1 MSEQLIEEGCTA
13 WGRAVYSLLPC
24 QGTEFWTWLSQL
36 SELMEAFEIMVT
48 GFLTGGGIQMC

>member
-13 WGRAVYSLLPC
+13 WGRAVYSYCCARELSSGL
-24 QGTEFWTWLSQL
+24 GMSQL